1 MSDQVKRTGKT
12 ARWCHVLVDP
22 TPIPTRLGTT
32 KTNNNN
38 MTGRN
43 NVLVVVSR
51 AILLHAMVLLFAL
64 PTQSRAFAG
73 SGGSRA
79 FAVVG
84 GRPRAGDC
92 RDAAGGG
99 GATGS
104 GSSSST
110 LARLRA
116 GGMGGDVAPP
126 PPPPPPTNFDF
137 AKFYFPCLALWI
149 SGPLLSLVDTSFVG
163 LSARAGTVG
172 SMSSASQ
179 LAALGPA
186 TTFIDGSLYLFAF
199 LNVAT
204 TNLYASALASRN
216 RASDGGGEGGGSS
229 SVVRKN
235 GMGNDELP
243 GEGVVRTAAKTS
255 LYSGIGLMLLL
266 LAVARPLIAL
276 YIGEWCSKRL
286 FRRRE
291 VVPIRSWMLWDD
303 AMMLCGNDFVLL
315 I

>member
-1 MSDQVKRTGKT
+1 MRDFYSLKENSQRAAETVKNGET
-12 ARWCHVLVDP
+12 
-22 TPIPTRLGTT
+22 
-32 KTNNNN
+32 
-38 MTGRN
+38 
-43 NVLVVVSR
+43 
-51 AILLHAMVLLFAL
+51 
-64 PTQSRAFAG
+64 
-73 SGGSRA
+73 
-79 FAVVG
+79 G
-84 GRPRAGDC
+84 GRHCEGRLLGKALAKIHANEEGPSIRSPGPGQCTVGFRACTG
-92 RDAAGGG
+92 AG
-99 GATGS
+99 A
-104 GSSSST
+104 
-110 LARLRA
+110 
-116 GGMGGDVAPP
+116 
-126 PPPPPPTNFDF
+126 
-137 AKFYFPCLALWI
+137 
-149 SGPLLSLVDTSFVG
+149 
-163 LSARAGTVG
+163 SARAGTVG

>member
-1 MSDQVKRTGKT
+1 M
-12 ARWCHVLVDP
+12 
-22 TPIPTRLGTT
+22 
-32 KTNNNN
+32 
-38 MTGRN
+38 
-43 NVLVVVSR
+43 
-51 AILLHAMVLLFAL
+51 
-64 PTQSRAFAG
+64 
-73 SGGSRA
+73 
-79 FAVVG
+79 
-84 GRPRAGDC
+84 
-92 RDAAGGG
+92 
-99 GATGS
+99 
-104 GSSSST
+104 SSSSSRGPSSFMRWYSCSRFPRKV
-110 LARLRA
+110 APSPVA
-116 GGMGGDVAPP
+116 GGPGRSPSSAAVRARATAATPPEEEARRDRGGRRPPSRACARGGWAATSPP
-126 PPPPPPTNFDF
+126 PPLRPPPTNFDF

-216 RASDGGGEGGGSS
+216 RASDGGGQGGGSS

>member
-1 MSDQVKRTGKT
+1 MVSRFS
-12 ARWCHVLVDP
+12 RP
-22 TPIPTRLGTT
+22 SPPIPTRLLGTT

-73 SGGSRA
+73 GGVGGGGGGSRA

-84 GRPRAGDC
+84 GRPRAGDG

-104 GSSSST
+104 GRSSST

-126 PPPPPPTNFDF
+126 PPAPPTNFDF

-291 VVPIRSWMLWDD
+291 VVPIRSWMLWDE
-303 AMMLCGNDFVLL
+303 AMMLCGNDFVLC